1 MQKLFMLLVFL
12 AAGSFLVW
20 DRMNPRHDDVA
31 PPPPP
36 AAAPA
41 QLPVSV
47 FSAREIKKI
56 RLSLQD
62 ADPGVRWAAIQ
73 LLFNIRDPEIS
84 PIIERM
90 LTEDPDP
97 EVRLK
102 IVALFKNQ
110 EGLARL
116 GPLVRGLSD
125 IDKDVRLA
133 SLKALGEIGDPSVS
147 TWITALLRDVEPDVR
162 IEALRTLGLFQDKRK
177 AEFKSL
183 AEKLRKDYEEAVRRA
198 ASRR

>member
-1 MQKLFMLLVFL
+1 MM
-12 AAGSFLVW
+12 GCC
-20 DRMNPRHDDVA
+20 RCPRH
-31 PPPPP
+31 
-36 AAAPA
+36 
-41 QLPVSV
+41 
-47 FSAREIKKI
+47 ARSPGGGARREQKYCPRTLTWALGRTSSSHPRSGHRPDHE
-56 RLSLQD
+56 RL
-62 ADPGVRWAAIQ
+62 
-73 LLFNIRDPEIS
+73 
-84 PIIERM
+84 

-102 IVALFKNQ
+102 ICLRII
-110 EGLARL
+110 GC
-116 GPLVRGLSD
+116 LVLCSGLSD
-125 IDKDVRLA
+125 IDKNVRLA
-133 SLKALGEIGDPSVS
+133 SLEALGEMGDPSVS

>member
-1 MQKLFMLLVFL
+1 MLLVFIG
-12 AAGSFLVW
+12 AGTFLIW
-20 DRMNPRHDDVA
+20 DRINPIRGDLA

-36 AAAPA
+36 AAA

-47 FSAREIKKI
+47 FSEGEIQKV

-73 LLFNIRDPEIS
+73 LLFNIRDPQIG
-84 PIIERM
+84 PVVERL
-90 LTEDPDP
+90 LTEDPDA

-102 IVALFKNQ
+102 IVALFRGQ

-125 IDKDVRLA
+125 IDQTVRLA
-133 SLKALGEIGDPSVS
+133 SLQALGDIGDPSVS
-147 TWITALLRDVEPDVR
+147 TWVTALLRDVEPDVR
-162 IEALRTLGLFQDKRK
+162 IEALRTLGRFQDKRK
-177 AEFKSL
+177 ADFKAL
-183 AEKLRKDYEEAVRRA
+183 AEKLRKDYEEAVRLA
-198 ASRR
+198 AARR